1 MTEPFGIP
9 FEQLPKELPIFPLPG
24 VLLLPRGRLPLNIF
38 ETRYLNMVIDALGEE
53 RLIGMVQTLEGAA
66 DLIPNDAQ
74 LFKTGCAGRIV
85 SFAETM
91 DGRLLITLEG
101 ICRFD
106 IVSEFGVRNGYRCI
120 RSNFVPYAS
129 DMDNPP
135 KQVDREELNRLLENY
150 FEAKKIRVDWDVI
163 KKMEDWLLI
172 SNLGMMCPFNNQE
185 KQALLEARD
194 YAHMTEIM
202 MSLME
207 MAIRSDDQSS
217 VRH

>member
-1 MTEPFGIP
+1 MLHDFGIP
-9 FEQLPKELPIFPLPG
+9 FKRLPKELPIFPLPG
-24 VLLLPRGRLPLNIF
+24 VLLLPGGRLPLNVF

-53 RLIGMVQTLEGAA
+53 RLIGMVQTPEVVA
-66 DLIPNDAQ
+66 DLIPDDAQ

-85 SFAETM
+85 SFAETT

-106 IVSEFGVRNGYRCI
+106 IISESRIHNGYRRI
-120 RSNFVPYAS
+120 HSNFIPYAM

-135 KQVDREELNRLLENY
+135 IQVDRQEFDRLVKNY
-150 FEAKKIRVDWDVI
+150 FEAKKIRVDWDLI
-163 KKMEDWLLI
+163 ISMEESLLI
-172 SNLGMMCPFNNQE
+172 ANLGMMCPFNNQE

-202 MSLME
+202 ISLME
-207 MAIRSDDQSS
+207 MAIQSGDQLS
-217 VRH
+217 VKH